1 MNFKM
6 EGHVDRMIKVAEGFK
21 IRFEEHF
28 SDKERKQLY
37 DMVLVE
43 RIIADIE
50 ELDKDMQQ
58 VLLEALE
65 ESIDL

>member
-1 MNFKM
+1 M
-6 EGHVDRMIKVAEGFK
+6 EGHVEKMIKVAEGFK

-28 SDKERKQLY
+28 SGKERKQLY
-37 DMVLVE
+37 DMVLIE
-43 RIIADIE
+43 RIITDVE
-50 ELDKDMQQ
+50 ELDDDMQK